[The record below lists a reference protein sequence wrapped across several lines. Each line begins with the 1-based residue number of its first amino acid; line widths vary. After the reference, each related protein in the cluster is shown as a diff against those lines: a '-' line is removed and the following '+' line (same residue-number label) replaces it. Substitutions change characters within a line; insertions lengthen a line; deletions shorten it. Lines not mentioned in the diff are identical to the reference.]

1 MSDHDHEQ
9 NAIAFYM
16 PSGDEI
22 KEGLEVALVIVKLI
36 RELYEWFAGSRVTM
50 PPSASLAALQAM
62 IAASPEARAR
72 LIEKARQ
79 DPELLAQL
87 AAVAASSEQ
96 LTALVKEIENAAG

>member
-1 MSDHDHEQ
+1 MSGTDDKVLG
-9 NAIAFYM
+9 FYT

-22 KEGLEVALVIVKLI
+22 KEGLEVALVIIKLI

>member
-1 MSDHDHEQ
+1 MSGTDDKVLG
-9 NAIAFYM
+9 FYT

-22 KEGLEVALVIVKLI
+22 KEGLEVALVIIKLI

-79 DPELLAQL
+79 DPELLSQL
-87 AAVAASSEQ
+87 AAVSASSEQ

>member
-1 MSDHDHEQ
+1 MSGHDHDE

-22 KEGLEVALVIVKLI
+22 KEGLEVALVIIKLI

-96 LTALVKEIENAAG
+96 LTALVKEIENAAR

>member
-22 KEGLEVALVIVKLI
+22 KEGLEVALVIIKLI
-36 RELYEWFAGSRVTM
+36 RELYEWFVGSRVTM

>member
-1 MSDHDHEQ
+1 MSGTDEKVLG
-9 NAIAFYM
+9 FYM
-16 PSGDEI
+16 PSGDEV

>member
-1 MSDHDHEQ
+1 MSGTDEKVLG
-9 NAIAFYM
+9 FYT

-79 DPELLAQL
+79 DPELLSQL

>member
-1 MSDHDHEQ
+1 MSGTDEKVLG
-9 NAIAFYM
+9 FYT

-96 LTALVKEIENAAG
+96 LTELVKEIENAAG

>member
-1 MSDHDHEQ
+1 MSGTDDKVLG
-9 NAIAFYM
+9 FYT

-22 KEGLEVALVIVKLI
+22 KEGLEVALVIIKLI

-79 DPELLAQL
+79 DPELFAQL
-87 AAVAASSEQ
+87 SAVAASSEQ

>member
-9 NAIAFYM
+9 NAIAFYL

-96 LTALVKEIENAAG
+96 LAALVKEIENANG

>member
-1 MSDHDHEQ
+1 MSDHDE

-50 PPSASLAALQAM
+50 PPSASLAALQAL
-62 IAASPEARAR
+62 IASSPEAKAR
-72 LIEKARQ
+72 LVEKARQ
-79 DPELLAQL
+79 DPELRKQL
-87 AAVAASSEQ
+87 ATVAASSEQ
-96 LTALVKEIENAAG
+96 LAALVKEIENANG

>member
-1 MSDHDHEQ
+1 MSGTDEKVLG
-9 NAIAFYM
+9 FYT

-22 KEGLEVALVIVKLI
+22 KEGLEVALVIIKLI

>member
-36 RELYEWFAGSRVTM
+36 RELYEWFAGSRATM
-50 PPSASLAALQAM
+50 PPSASLAALQAL
-62 IAASPEARAR
+62 IVSSPEAKAR
-72 LIEKARQ
+72 LVEKARQ
-79 DPELLAQL
+79 DPELRKHLAP
-87 AAVAASSEQ
+87 VAARSEQ
-96 LTALVKEIENAAG
+96 LAALVKEIENANG

>member
-1 MSDHDHEQ
+1 MSGTDEKVLG
-9 NAIAFYM
+9 FYT

>member
-1 MSDHDHEQ
+1 MSGTDDKVLG
-9 NAIAFYM
+9 FYT

>member
-16 PSGDEI
+16 PSGDEV

>member
-22 KEGLEVALVIVKLI
+22 KEGLEVALVIIKLI

-87 AAVAASSEQ
+87 VAVAASSEQ

>member
-1 MSDHDHEQ
+1 MSGTDEKVLG
-9 NAIAFYM
+9 FYT
-16 PSGDEI
+16 PSGDEV
-22 KEGLEVALVIVKLI
+22 KEGLEVALVIIKLI

>member
-22 KEGLEVALVIVKLI
+22 KEGLEVALVIIKLI